1 MSGFGDRR
9 STIELRFYMERIRRF
24 ELPHSAWKAN
34 MLPITS
40 YPQIARL
47 SGLSGVVKTTHPP
60 PILFIDVDSVHLF
73 VGKVGFEPTSK
84 VFRHI
89 YPFKVKSSNH

>member
-1 MSGFGDRR
+1 MQLFFQSL
-9 STIELRFYMERIRRF
+9 STPTYMERIRRF
-24 ELPHSAWKAN
+24 ELPHSAWKAD

-60 PILFIDVDSVHLF
+60 PILFIDVDLVHLS
-73 VGKVGFEPTSK
+73 SK
-84 VFRHI
+84 PGLSHCPAT
-89 YPFKVKSSNH
+89 PFPQHSCSRYY